1 MKKQTSLLLA
11 LSAVLWCSCNFS
23 VGTKK
28 DLLTGLSFNYNG
40 FSVEEAYLAGPDD
53 VPIKGNEVAM
63 NSQVAIVLQG
73 IENYTLKVGKAF
85 PGLML
90 IVTDAQGN
98 AVIDEADL
106 FAATEG
112 YSATDASALRGTVT
126 IGNPMESGETY
137 HTKMRV
143 WDKNNPANEIT
154 AEVDLKVQ

>member
-1 MKKQTSLLLA
+1 MKKTTFLLLA
-11 LSAVLWCSCNFS
+11 VSAVICSACNFS

-28 DLLTGLSFNYNG
+28 DLVTGLSFNYNG
-40 FSVEEAYLAGPDD
+40 FSVEEAYLVGPDNT
-53 VPIKGNEVAM
+53 PMKGNEVAM

-73 IENYTLKVGKAF
+73 IENYTLKDDKAF

-90 IVTDAQGN
+90 IVSDAQGN
-98 AVIDEADL
+98 AVINEADL

-112 YSATDASALRGTVT
+112 YSATDASILRGTVT
-126 IGNPMESGETY
+126 IGTPMKSGETY